1 MNTTNSFVI
10 TGRLT
15 ADAEVTKLTNSNK
28 ANIRIA
34 VNSKKDD
41 NTTTAFI
48 SLEGFNKDEKA
59 FDTLKKGQLVKFNG
73 FFRADEWE
81 DKEGKK
87 QNKLVFVTTSWEKH
101 EYEKK
106 EAK

>member
-1 MNTTNSFVI
+1 MNTTNSFVLA
-10 TGRLT
+10 GRLT
-15 ADAEVTKLTNSNK
+15 ADAEVSKLTNSHK

-41 NTTTAFI
+41 NTTTAFV
-48 SLEGFNKDEKA
+48 SLEAFNKDPQA
-59 FDTLKKGQLVKFNG
+59 FDTLRKGQLVKFNG

-87 QNKLVFVTTSWEKH
+87 QNKLVFVTTSWEKF
-101 EYEKK
+101 EYAKK
-106 EAK
+106 EAE